1 MTKICAEERVGDL
14 AAAHQIQ
21 HLCVLR
27 YLVFFEFINRQ
38 LALVYIQEVN
48 QLSVVFNVLA
58 GMFNFHLQRLNTL
71 FYPNLGLEK
80 GPKRCLSP
88 TNFVQL

>member
-1 MTKICAEERVGDL
+1 MTKICAEERVRDL

-21 HLCVLR
+21 HLCVLND
-27 YLVFFEFINRQ
+27 LVFFEFINGQ

-58 GMFNFHLQRLNTL
+58 GMFDFNLQRLNTL
-71 FYPNLGLEK
+71 FYPNL
-80 GPKRCLSP
+80 
-88 TNFVQL
+88 